1 MDDNLAIF
9 LVMTVAI
16 TASFLLSVIWM
27 KNGRRPAVSEEERRQ
42 VSELAGENERLH
54 ATIGKL
60 EQRLAVLERIATD
73 PAQRTALEIEPAN
86 SNART
91 NLLFCLTHSN
101 TISKA
106 AFLKEH
112 RLFGEMHDV
121 PAIVAAHLLQIMI
134 REMVERV
141 IGDEFLLMRIAENLA
156 QHGEII
162 FIRPG
167 AQFHGQ
173 NPRFQILIANLLD

>member
-73 PAQRTALEIEPAN
+73 PAQRTALEIE
-86 SNART
+86 SLR
-91 NLLFCLTHSN
+91 
-101 TISKA
+101 
-106 AFLKEH
+106 
-112 RLFGEMHDV
+112 
-121 PAIVAAHLLQIMI
+121 
-134 REMVERV
+134 
-141 IGDEFLLMRIAENLA
+141 
-156 QHGEII
+156 
-162 FIRPG
+162 
-167 AQFHGQ
+167 
-173 NPRFQILIANLLD
+173 